1 MSLELAGVSV
11 FVAFLAGLL
20 SVASP
25 CVLPLIPAYLGYLT
39 DASLESATS
48 PGQGKTKPADDRT
61 QPEPP
66 VGEVGVT
73 SSAVLPTTTTSTQS
87 SPTTIFSSAIAT
99 TSVAS
104 SPFLHS
110 LSFVSGFSLV
120 FVTFG
125 VSLGI
130 VGFFLRDQQD
140 IILKVA
146 GSLLIVLGLHLARVI
161 TIPWMQ
167 REKRIDV
174 GVGQRISYTRSFLV
188 GSAFSAGWSPCIG
201 PTLGAILALAVA
213 SGTVAQAGILL
224 AAYSLGLAVPFLS
237 MGLAFHSVRPLYI
250 RIKRYTGIVNYVS
263 GALLIVIGILIFTDS
278 LINLNSLVNF
288 GFLENLAAES

>member
-1 MSLELAGVSV
+1 MSLELAGVSI

-48 PGQGKTKPADDRT
+48 PGQGNKGAANGRT
-61 QPEPP
+61 QHQSPI
-66 VGEVGVT
+66 GEVGMAA
-73 SSAVLPTTTTSTQS
+73 SAVLPKPTTMTQS
-87 SPTTIFSSAIAT
+87 SPTTAPSSAAAT
-99 TSVAS
+99 TSPPP

-125 VSLGI
+125 VSLGL

-146 GSLLIVLGLHLARVI
+146 GGLLIVLGLHLARVI

-167 REKRIDV
+167 QERRIEV
-174 GVGQRISYTRSFLV
+174 GTSQRIGYTRSFLV

-237 MGLAFHSVRPLYI
+237 MGLAFHSVKPLYM
-250 RIKRYTGIVNYVS
+250 RIKRYTGIINYIS

-278 LINLNSLVNF
+278 LINLNSLFNF